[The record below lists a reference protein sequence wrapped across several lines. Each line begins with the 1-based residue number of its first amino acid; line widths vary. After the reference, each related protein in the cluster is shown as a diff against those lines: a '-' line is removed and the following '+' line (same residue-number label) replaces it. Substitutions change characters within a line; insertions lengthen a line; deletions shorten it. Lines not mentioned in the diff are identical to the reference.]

1 MFPSFLEER
10 DERRAIPRP
19 GIPRARFGAEMR
31 RLREAAQLSQ
41 AAVAARLG
49 CTQTQVSRLEAASRT
64 PSLSDAE
71 KLDRLFGSG
80 DGAFFTDLRKHI
92 AARPSGPAWFVD
104 WADEIE
110 PAARIIWSW
119 DPLLVPGLLQTPS
132 YARHI
137 FGQEPQIAPEEVE
150 ARIEARAQRQG
161 ILDRDDPPLFVALI
175 DEGVLRRQV
184 GGPEVMREQFDYL
197 LEVIERPNISFQV
210 VDPHCLIG
218 LLGAFMIA
226 ELKDGR
232 PHAIHADSSAE
243 GQVTTDHDM
252 VTSTRN
258 RYEAIRLWAYPE
270 RVSIKMI
277 EEARQ
282 EWI

>member
-1 MFPSFLEER
+1 MSVEPFPGPES
-10 DERRAIPRP
+10 
-19 GIPRARFGAEMR
+19 PRARFGAEMR

-49 CTQTQVSRLEAASRT
+49 CTQTQVSRLEAATRT
-64 PSLSDAE
+64 PSVSDAE
-71 KLDRLFGSG
+71 RLDRLFGSG
-80 DGAFFTDLRKHI
+80 DNTFFTDLRQRI
-92 AARPSGPAWFVD
+92 VARPSGPSWFMD

-110 PAARIIWSW
+110 PAARVLWSW
-119 DPLLVPGLLQTPS
+119 DPLLVPGLLQTPA

-137 FGQEPQIAPEEVE
+137 FHQEPQIAPEEVE

-161 ILDRDDPPLFVALI
+161 ILDRDDPPLLVALV

-197 LEVIERPNISFQV
+197 LEITEKPNVSLQL

-232 PHAIHADSSAE
+232 PPAIHADSSAE
-243 GQVTTDHDM
+243 GQVTTEHDM
-252 VTSTRN
+252 VISTRN
-258 RYEAIRLWAYPE
+258 RYEAILLWAYPE
-270 RVSIKMI
+270 RISIQMI
-277 EEARQ
+277 EKARQ
-282 EWI
+282 EWT

>member
-1 MFPSFLEER
+1 MSVEPFPGPES
-10 DERRAIPRP
+10 
-19 GIPRARFGAEMR
+19 PRARFGTEMR

-49 CTQTQVSRLEAASRT
+49 CTQTQVSRLEAATRT
-64 PSLSDAE
+64 PSVSDAE
-71 KLDRLFGSG
+71 RLDKLFGSG
-80 DGAFFTDLRKHI
+80 EGTFFTDLRKHI
-92 AARPSGPAWFVD
+92 VARPSGPAWFMD

-110 PAARIIWSW
+110 PAARVLWSW

-137 FGQEPQIAPEEVE
+137 FHQEPQIAPEEIE

-161 ILDRDDPPLFVALI
+161 ILDRDDPPLLVALI

-184 GGPEVMREQFDYL
+184 GGPGVMREQFDYL
-197 LEVIERPNISFQV
+197 LEVMERPNISVQV

-226 ELKDGR
+226 ELKDGQPR
-232 PHAIHADSSAE
+232 AIHAESSAE
-243 GQVTTDHDM
+243 GEFTTDYRM
-252 VTSTRN
+252 VTAIRN

-270 RVSIKMI
+270 RVSLKVI
-277 EEARQ
+277 EEARR
-282 EWI
+282 EWT